1 MFIITPRKSQEISD
15 GKATS
20 FIIWNILGAAFAAGF
35 GAVLFAGAR
44 PDVAPIGLFLG
55 LLLYLVAAGAGWV
68 WMVFNSITGLRNRV
82 RQAYSLIDVQLK
94 RRYDLIPNLVET
106 AKGYMAHESG
116 TLTAV
121 IEARAKA
128 TQANV
133 RFAGNPNDP
142 AAMRDL
148 SQAEAGLSGALGR
161 LMVVSEQYPQLKADA
176 TMRSLMEELSSTEN
190 RIAFYMGDDERNEYI
205 YKFVSRDAIK
215 PGGAAANAT
224 LLDHGT
230 LYVAKFD
237 ADGGVGDFHESA
249 CWCGFTQCQGFAFD
263 ATQEIHDAAVFQPG
277 LIIQKAAQL
286 LRQ

>member
-1 MFIITPRKSQEISD
+1 MSPLVTVLLVVLLVIVAALVI
-15 GKATS
+15 AA
-20 FIIWNILGAAFAAGF
+20 IWGVGIYNSLVALRNACKNAFAQ
-35 GAVLFAGAR
+35 V
-44 PDVAPIGLFLG
+44 
-55 LLLYLVAAGAGWV
+55 
-68 WMVFNSITGLRNRV
+68 
-82 RQAYSLIDVQLK
+82 DVQLK

-176 TMRSLMEELSSTEN
+176 TMRSLMEELTSTEN
-190 RIAFYMGDDERNEYI
+190 RIAF
-205 YKFVSRDAIK
+205 SRQAFNDAVLSYNNGREVFPQIFI
-215 PGGAAANAT
+215 ANA
-224 LLDHGT
+224 
-230 LYVAKFD
+230 F
-237 ADGGVGDFHESA
+237 
-249 CWCGFTQCQGFAFD
+249 GFQAGEFFKIEDPA
-263 ATQEIHDAAVFQPG
+263 E
-277 LIIQKAAQL
+277 KAAPKVSF
-286 LRQ
+286 